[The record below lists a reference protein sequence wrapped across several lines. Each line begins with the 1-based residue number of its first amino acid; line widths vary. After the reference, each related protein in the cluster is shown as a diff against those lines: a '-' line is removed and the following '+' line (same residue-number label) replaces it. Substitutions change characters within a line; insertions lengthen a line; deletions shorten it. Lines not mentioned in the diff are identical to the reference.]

1 MQRLQK
7 NALFN
12 KRDLHLILIIV
23 ILGFFISYNA
33 PEFIQV
39 RNLSNILGNNSVY
52 GIMAI
57 GMTLILVTGNI
68 DISVGAVFAIT
79 GMTAASFANYADA
92 AGITTPFLVF
102 AVSML
107 AGAALGFING
117 YLVAKIKLPA
127 IIITLGNMSI
137 MRGLLLLLT
146 QGAWV
151 SGMPEWLTVLAR
163 TKYLGLYASTYLWL
177 FTALF
182 VFALLKFTV
191 LGRGILAVGGN
202 STGAQRIGI
211 NQKMVYIF
219 VFSVFGALTGLA
231 STIYIANLG
240 SAQPV
245 AGMGYELTL
254 IAASIIGG
262 TSIFGGKA
270 SILGTCLGVILLGI
284 IANAM
289 VLALVPVY
297 WQSLVTG
304 LVIILA
310 ILFSYREERI

>member
-1 MQRLQK
+1 MVA
-7 NALFN
+7 NNNLFS
-12 KRDLHLILIIV
+12 KRDLYLIFTIV
-23 ILGFFISYNA
+23 ILGLFISYNA
-33 PEFIQV
+33 PEFVQQK
-39 RNLSNILGNNSVY
+39 NLSNILGNNSVY

-79 GMTAASFANYADA
+79 GIIAASFANYADVV
-92 AGITTPFLVF
+92 GITTPLPVF

-107 AGAALGFING
+107 AGAVLGFING
-117 YLVAKIKLPA
+117 CLVAKIKLPA

-146 QGAWV
+146 GGAWV
-151 SGMPEWLTVLAR
+151 SSMPGWLTTLAR
-163 TKYLGLYASTYLWL
+163 SKYLGLYASTYLWL
-177 FTALF
+177 FI
-182 VFALLKFTV
+182 ALLIFILLKCTV
-191 LGRGILAVGGN
+191 LGRNILAVGGN
-202 STGAQRIGI
+202 PTAAQRIGI
-211 NQKMVYIF
+211 NLKKVYIF
-219 VFSVFGALTGLA
+219 IFSVFGALTGLA

-240 SAQPV
+240 CAQPV

-262 TSIFGGKA
+262 ASIFGGKA
-270 SILGTCLGVILLGI
+270 SILGTCLGVILLGV

-289 VLALVPVY
+289 VLAHIPVY

-310 ILFSYREERI
+310 ILFSYRKERV